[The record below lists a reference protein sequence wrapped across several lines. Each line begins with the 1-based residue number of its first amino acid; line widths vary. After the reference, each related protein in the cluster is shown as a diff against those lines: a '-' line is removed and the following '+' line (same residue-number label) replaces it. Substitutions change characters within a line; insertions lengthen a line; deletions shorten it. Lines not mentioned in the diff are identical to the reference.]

1 MCKQRMLI
9 KISFV
14 TVCISFFFVYYWK
27 CPWCIF
33 KVSYEILNHVQ
44 ESTSSLT
51 VNNSCLEGTDC
62 VNHLKVSSSTSVL
75 VNQRVF
81 CSCWYFAQTHTV
93 KKSRRISA
101 LLRSQ
106 LTFLFDAS
114 LNPQLLPLEFYTRPA
129 NRRHFGGNVTE
140 HCTCRFAFFFS
151 SFFFSCLMKH
161 VWPSLTRIDS
171 AWHLDA
177 TWDSK
182 HMLQSTLLRTA
193 VRTHTRTWADEDF
206 ICAASHERKPSSR
219 ASSALFRATR

>member
-1 MCKQRMLI
+1 MYIQSKLWNPESRARKHVVVDSEQLMSGGNWLRE
-9 KISFV
+9 SFESV
-14 TVCISFFFVYYWK
+14 VLYFSTC
-27 CPWCIF
+27 
-33 KVSYEILNHVQ
+33 
-44 ESTSSLT
+44 ESTYFL
-51 VNNSCLEGTDC
+51 LM
-62 VNHLKVSSSTSVL
+62 L
-75 VNQRVF
+75 VF
-81 CSCWYFAQTHTV
+81 CTNSHSE
-93 KKSRRISA
+93 KSRRISA

-114 LNPQLLPLEFYTRPA
+114 LNPQLFPLEFYARPA
-129 NRRHFGGNVTE
+129 NRRHFGGNVWQNT
-140 HCTCRFAFFFS
+140 APAASLFFS

-193 VRTHTRTWADEDF
+193 VRTHTRTWTDEDF

-219 ASSALFRATR
+219 ASSALFRATRSNVEIQKMFFFNCFKQQ